1 MRSANYPKSADKSHL
16 GMGDILLKAAKLE
29 TFLRYSPTTLC
40 VLQGHGILGQNFV
53 QKGLGAIGEGVAGTL
68 DKGSMTPPPPP
79 PVREL

>member
-16 GMGDILLKAAKLE
+16 GMGDILLKAEKLE
-29 TFLRYSPTTLC
+29 TFLHYSPTTLC